1 MAFNSSLTPSM
12 LGFFFAAAAT
22 DSVVF
27 ELNFGETE
35 IEEMGV
41 CGKRERVCVTNLSVA
56 DASMIV
62 SLSDWGEQRTQTCF

>member
-12 LGFFFAAAAT
+12 LDFFFAT